1 MFFIIVT
8 TIPMLT
14 VLWWFLSDRALA
26 KYAPKAKY
34 LRIILAAFAL
44 FQVGFL
50 AYRIFGRM
58 FGWSDEPPRE
68 LLVTSYVWHL
78 FVVPTVVTP
87 ILALAA
93 LDGIAG
99 RIRKFREVSSRKIGM
114 DPPAEG
120 ATKKSDPESAP
131 ATTHSRRRFIT
142 LAAAAAP
149 PLIGLTGTA
158 VAIPQLKLVRTREI
172 EAPIAGLPAELE
184 GMRIAHLT
192 DMHVGRFTG
201 AKVLDLMVEE
211 TTSASPDMV
220 VITGDIIDYAL
231 KDLPT
236 AVSALQRLRAPHGVY
251 ICEGNHD
258 LFESVE
264 GFREGV
270 IGGGLRLLLNEWEPI
285 QIGKHRIDVGG
296 IAWGVPGQR
305 RGMDLRGNIAKLKE
319 ARPDGA
325 SLSML
330 LAHHPHAFDHAVAA
344 GIPLTFAGHTHG
356 GQLMLT
362 ENIGAGSMMFKY
374 WSGLYKNAGN
384 ALVVSNGVGNWMPL
398 RINAPAEII
407 LTTLRRA

>member
-1 MFFIIVT
+1 MFLLIVT

-14 VLWWFLSDRALA
+14 VLWWVLSDRALV
-26 KYAPKAKY
+26 KYAPNARY
-34 LRIILAAFAL
+34 LRVILAAFAI
-44 FQVGFL
+44 FQIGFL

-93 LDGIAG
+93 LDSITG
-99 RIRKFREVSSRKIGM
+99 RIQKFRAISSREVPIE
-114 DPPAEG
+114 PAANPARAEE
-120 ATKKSDPESAP
+120 PSAAP
-131 ATTHSRRRFIT
+131 KHSRRQFIT

-158 VAIPQLKLVRTREI
+158 VAIPQLKMVRTREI
-172 EAPIAGLPAELE
+172 DAPIANLPAGLE

-201 AKVLDLMVEE
+201 ANVLDLMIEE
-211 TTSASPDMV
+211 TAAVSPDLI
-220 VITGDIIDYAL
+220 VITGDIIDYAI

-236 AVSALQRLRAPHGVY
+236 AVAALQRLRAPHGVY

-264 GFREGV
+264 GFRDGV
-270 IGGGLRLLLNEWEPI
+270 TGGGLRLLLIEWESI

-305 RGMDLRGNIAKLKE
+305 RGVDLRGNMAALTD
-319 ARPDGA
+319 ARRDGA

-330 LAHHPHAFDHAVAA
+330 LAHHPHAFDHAVAS

-362 ENIGAGSMMFKY
+362 ENFGAGPMMFRY
-374 WSGLYKNAGN
+374 WSGLYKQAGN

>member
-1 MFFIIVT
+1 MFLLIVT

-14 VLWWFLSDRALA
+14 VLWWVLSDRALV
-26 KYAPKAKY
+26 KYAPNARY
-34 LRIILAAFAL
+34 LRVILAAFAI
-44 FQVGFL
+44 FQIGFL

-78 FVVPTVVTP
+78 FVIPTVVTP
-87 ILALAA
+87 ILAFAA
-93 LDGIAG
+93 LDGIAA
-99 RIRKFREVSSRKIGM
+99 RIQKYRALAARNFA
-114 DPPAEG
+114 D
-120 ATKKSDPESAP
+120 DSAP
-131 ATTHSRRRFIT
+131 EPPPNEEAFVAPKHSRRRFIT

-158 VAIPQLKLVRTREI
+158 VAIPQLKMVRTREI

-201 AKVLDLMVEE
+201 TKVLDLMIEE
-211 TTSASPDMV
+211 TAAVSPDLI
-220 VITGDIIDYAL
+220 VITGDIIDYAI

-264 GFREGV
+264 GFRDGV
-270 IGGGLRLLLNEWEPI
+270 TGGGLRLLLNEWESI

-305 RGMDLRGNIAKLKE
+305 RGMDLRGNMAALTD
-319 ARPDGA
+319 ARRDGA

-362 ENIGAGSMMFKY
+362 ENFGAGSMMFKY